1 MSGGFTPEQKLDFA
15 RIRLRDAVK
24 QLEDA
29 ATEFRVA
36 EAGLRAIEATLGA
49 ELSSVPHSG
58 LAGAGADAPAPALCA
73 VAAG

>member
-1 MSGGFTPEQKLDFA
+1 MSKGFTPEQRLDFA

-49 ELSSVPHSG
+49 EPLSVPQSR
-58 LAGAGADAPAPALCA
+58 LAGDRADALDPALFA
-73 VAAG
+73 SHG